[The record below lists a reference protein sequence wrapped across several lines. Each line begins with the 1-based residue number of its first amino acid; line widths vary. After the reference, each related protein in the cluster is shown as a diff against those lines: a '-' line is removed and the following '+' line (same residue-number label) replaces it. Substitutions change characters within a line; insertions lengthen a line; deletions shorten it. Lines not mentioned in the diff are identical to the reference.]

1 MELTGQGQTEGTL
14 DAEALQRIALA
25 AAEGLDPDGGDV
37 LIVIPD
43 HTRTCP
49 LPEIT
54 RALHAALAPRARR
67 VDFLI
72 ALGTHPAMSEPAI
85 DALLGCAPGERAD
98 VFGESRVFN
107 HDWQSPQA
115 LAKIGTLTA
124 SRVEAISGGRFAMD
138 VDVTINRKVPDY
150 DRVLICGP
158 VFPHEVVGY
167 SGGAKYF
174 FPGICGEQLLN
185 FFHWLGAI
193 ITCPKIIGNKHTPVR
208 ALLHAALEM
217 VPTRTAALTMV
228 VKDDGLAGL
237 YAGEVAEAWEAAADL
252 SSRLHVAWFDRPF
265 DSVLSRAPAMYD
277 ELWVGAKCMYKL
289 EPVVADGGE
298 LIIYAPHIRE
308 ISVTHGATIREIGY
322 HTRDYFLARWDR
334 FKNYPWGV
342 LAHSTHVKGI
352 GTYEGGVEQPR
363 ITVTL
368 ATGIP
373 EDVCRQVNLCY
384 RDPAS
389 LDLSEWQ
396 GRQDDGR
403 LYVPKAGEV
412 LHKLKDGPAWQRP
425 D

>member
-14 DAEALQRIALA
+14 DAEALQRIAHA
-25 AAEGLDPDGGDV
+25 AAEGLDPDGRNV

-54 RALHAALAPRARR
+54 RALHVALAPRARR

-85 DALLGCAPGERAD
+85 DALLGCEPGRRAD

-185 FFHWLGAI
+185 FFHWLGAV

-334 FKNYPWGV
+334 FKSYPWGV

-373 EDVCRQVNLCY
+373 EDVCRQVNLGY
-384 RDPAS
+384 RDPDS

-396 GRQDDGR
+396 GRQDDSR